1 MAITVGDAIL
11 WLRGND
17 SKLDGDLKKTEAK
30 TQGVLSRISAQFK
43 ESMNFAIG
51 QVMERGLNQ
60 LAAGIENM
68 ASEIIDLGQ
77 TYAQQVEDMAR
88 LSGASIEDASRIIQ
102 ISDDM
107 RLSYDQVSTALKMY
121 ARQAA
126 ESGEAS
132 DMSIETLARLSD
144 QYLSLAPGVER
155 ANFLLENF
163 GRSGADMGKLMEQGG
178 AGIRE
183 MAAAVDESLVMTQE
197 GIDAAEE
204 YRLAMDDWNDA
215 LDGVK
220 LELAKTLLPVLKD
233 FALFAKDTLIPI
245 IKDVVNWFSGL
256 PAPARNTLIAVG
268 GLIVALVKLGP
279 AFMGIAGIISLL
291 GGGGGAAAGAAGAA
305 AGGGLLG
312 WLTGALGG
320 LAGFITGTVI
330 PALGT
335 FFVALGTF
343 FLSPVGLL
351 ILAIGALAAVIYIF
365 WDDAWK
371 TIQNIAEM
379 WPKILKAAWDRIIFE
394 VKKWITNFLTQIKTL
409 AKLSAKEWLEAG
421 KAIPRALWNGIQAEW
436 EWLKTQLKNAIDS
449 LIKAFD
455 LKLEIKSPSKVFKWR
470 GEMMAQGIGLGFTQ
484 TMADQVRQDV
494 MAGVRALI
502 PGMGSDNR
510 VSVGTLEMHSTLTM
524 TERKLLLGAA
534 KEHSTKQLLS
544 ELRRINRP

>member
-88 LSGASIEDASRIIQ
+88 LSGASVEDASRIIQ

-215 LDGVK
+215 IMGVK
-220 LELAKTLLPVLKD
+220 ITLFNELRPYLLDFTEWLKTDGIKYIKD
-233 FALFAKDTLIPI
+233 FIEWFTNLPEPVKATIFAL
-245 IKDVVNWFSGL
+245 
-256 PAPARNTLIAVG
+256 G
-268 GLIVALVKLGP
+268 GLLFLLVKLGP
-279 AFMGIAGIISLL
+279 AFMGIAGIIRLL
-291 GGGGGAAAGAAGAA
+291 GGGGGAAAGAA

-510 VSVGTLEMHSTLTM
+510 VSVGTVEMHSTLTM
-524 TERKLLLGAA
+524 TERKLLFGAA

>member
-30 TQGVLSRISAQFK
+30 TQSVLSRISAQFK

-183 MAAAVDESLVMTQE
+183 MAEAVDESLVMTQE

>member
-88 LSGASIEDASRIIQ
+88 LSGASVEDASRIIQ

-291 GGGGGAAAGAAGAA
+291 GGGGGAAAGAA

-510 VSVGTLEMHSTLTM
+510 VSVGTVEMHSTLTM

>member
-88 LSGASIEDASRIIQ
+88 LSGASVEDASRIIQ

-126 ESGEAS
+126 ESGE
-132 DMSIETLARLSD
+132 SIETLARLSD

-178 AGIRE
+178 AGIRK
-183 MAAAVDESLVMTQE
+183 MAEEVDNSLVMTEE
-197 GIDAAEE
+197 GIRAAEE
-204 YRLAMDDWNDA
+204 YRLAMDDWNDSIMGLKLTLFKELSPYLTQFLQWLADVGIPNLKEFIKWFMA
-215 LDGVK
+215 LPEPVK
-220 LELAKTLLPVLKD
+220 VTV
-233 FALFAKDTLIPI
+233 F
-245 IKDVVNWFSGL
+245 
-256 PAPARNTLIAVG
+256 AVG

-305 AGGGLLG
+305 AGGGLLAG
-312 WLTGALGG
+312 LAAKFSFLSAVIHGKLLIALGSLKGIFAAIGAALGG
-320 LAGFITGTVI
+320 ALAPILLLVAAIGVLVAAVVLLGPEAKKTFLMLADIIAASIKRAGFE
-330 PALGT
+330 LNK
-335 FFVALGTF
+335 F
-343 FLSPVGLL
+343 
-351 ILAIGALAAVIYIF
+351 
-365 WDDAWK
+365 WK
-371 TIQNIAEM
+371 TITD
-379 WPKILKAAWDRIIFE
+379 WVTRTLKSIGVWFKRIGTGM
-394 VKKWITNFLTQIKTL
+394 VD
-409 AKLSAKEWLEAG
+409 
-421 KAIPRALWNGIQAEW
+421 GIWQGIRERW
-436 EWLKTQLKNAIDS
+436 EWLKTQISTNMNNLLDWVKGQ
-449 LIKAFD
+449 LG
-455 LKLEIKSPSKVFKWR
+455 IKSPSMVFAMEVGKPL
-470 GEMMAQGIGLGFTQ
+470 AQGIGLGFTQ

-510 VSVGTLEMHSTLTM
+510 VSVGTVEMHSTLTM

>member
-1 MAITVGDAIL
+1 MSVTIGDAVL
-11 WLRGND
+11 WLRGN
-17 SKLDGDLKKTEAK
+17 SEKLDNDLKQAEQKSKTTIQAI
-30 TQGVLSRISAQFK
+30 GGQFK
-43 ESMNFAIG
+43 EAMSFALG
-51 QVMERGLNQ
+51 QVITKGLDTV
-60 LAAGIENM
+60 AAGIENLTK
-68 ASEIIDLGQ
+68 EVIDLGMEY
-77 TYAQQVEDMAR
+77 TRQVEDMAR
-88 LSGASIEDASRIIQ
+88 LTGATAEDASRIIQ
-102 ISDDM
+102 VADDM
-107 RLSYDQVSTALKMY
+107 RLSYSDVTDALRIYTKTQRD
-121 ARQAA
+121 AGGAA
-126 ESGEAS
+126 KVNIGA
-132 DMSIETLARLSD
+132 LARLSD
-144 QYLSLAPGVER
+144 QYLALAPGVDR
-155 ANFLLENF
+155 ANFLLKNF
-163 GRSGADMGKLMEQGG
+163 GRNGLEMGKLMEQGG
-178 AGIRE
+178 AAIRE
-183 MAAAVDESLVMTQE
+183 MAAGVDESLIVTQE
-197 GIDAAEE
+197 GIDQARE
-204 YRLAMDDWNDA
+204 YEKAMDDWNDA
-215 LDGVK
+215 IMGVK
-220 LELAKTLLPVLKD
+220 ITLFNELRPYLLDFTEWLKTDGIKYIKD
-233 FALFAKDTLIPI
+233 FIEWFTNLPEPVKATIFAL
-245 IKDVVNWFSGL
+245 
-256 PAPARNTLIAVG
+256 G
-268 GLIVALVKLGP
+268 GLLFLLVKLGP
-279 AFMGIAGIISLL
+279 AFMGIAGIIRLL
-291 GGGGGAAAGAAGAA
+291 GGGGGAAAGAA

-494 MAGVRALI
+494 MAGVRALV

-510 VSVGTLEMHSTLTM
+510 VSVGTVEMHSTLTM